1 MTVLKKENNLEKKIF
16 QLLKDKKLS
25 VTIPRR
31 LILGVLLKEHGPFS
45 AEQIFEKLPKNS
57 CDLVTV
63 YRCLNQ
69 FVEHNLVTP
78 SYLEKEMVH
87 FEFNDPDHHHHHII
101 CTICKKIDSFH
112 DCLLDKIE
120 TALSKKGY
128 KNIQHRLEFFGVCG
142 NCQKA

>member
-69 FVEHNLVTP
+69 FV
-78 SYLEKEMVH
+78 
-87 FEFNDPDHHHHHII
+87 
-101 CTICKKIDSFH
+101 
-112 DCLLDKIE
+112 
-120 TALSKKGY
+120 
-128 KNIQHRLEFFGVCG
+128 
-142 NCQKA
+142 

>member
-69 FVEHNLVTP
+69 FVEHNLVMP

-120 TALSKKGY
+120 TALSKK
-128 KNIQHRLEFFGVCG
+128 
-142 NCQKA
+142 